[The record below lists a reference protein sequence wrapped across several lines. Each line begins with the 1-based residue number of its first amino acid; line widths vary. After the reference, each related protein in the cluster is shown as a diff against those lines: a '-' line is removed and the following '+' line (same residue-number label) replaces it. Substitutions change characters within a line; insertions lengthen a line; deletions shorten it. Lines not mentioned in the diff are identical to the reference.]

1 MLLDSI
7 NLQRLLN
14 KLSNFRYIMTKGDG
28 DFWLGIS
35 SETLKYKTNLKSKAP
50 SVPLSISWGGKTH
63 TWIVKDA
70 KVFLQP

>member
-1 MLLDSI
+1 
-7 NLQRLLN
+7 
-14 KLSNFRYIMTKGDG
+14 MTKGDG

-35 SETLKYKTNLKSKAP
+35 SETLKYKTNLKSKAKYKTNPKYKTNLKSKAP
-50 SVPLSISWGGKTH
+50 SFPLSISWGGKTH

>member
-1 MLLDSI
+1 
-7 NLQRLLN
+7 
-14 KLSNFRYIMTKGDG
+14 MTKGDG